1 MPVHTRDANANAE
14 ESVKKTIGGRHRHG
28 RKKKEKFP
36 FYSCVSVCVCVYV
49 VKRTSVCTRIYYIS
63 FLFPNNQCVRY
74 SVKILQFFFYCRISY
89 IFKNSSINN
98 NNNNNNNN
106 TLKFILRKIHKNDLL
121 RITLRNHYYY
131 AIKLETIFNKTF
143 L

>member
-1 MPVHTRDANANAE
+1 MLVHTRDANANAE

-74 SVKILQFFFYCRISY
+74 SVKILQFFFTAA
-89 IFKNSSINN
+89 F
-98 NNNNNNNN
+98 
-106 TLKFILRKIHKNDLL
+106 L
-121 RITLRNHYYY
+121 
-131 AIKLETIFNKTF
+131 TF
-143 L
+143 LKTVVLILILIIIIIIIL